1 LTLSSDLPE
10 EEDEEV
16 ESSDDG
22 LLDDDKL
29 ASREKEPGFF
39 E

>member
-1 LTLSSDLPE
+1 LPE

-22 LLDDDKL
+22 LLDDDQL
-29 ASREKEPGFF
+29 ASREKNAESGFS
-39 E
+39 EGVE